1 MNPGEEDIVQKP
13 SNQRGDVPLPASIS
27 RLHQL
32 DRLIADER
40 DNILRDEKY
49 VDRLAELDGDELVQV
64 IDYLSDVGFHPME
77 RIGLIVVIDP

>member
-13 SNQRGDVPLPASIS
+13 SNQPEDVPLLASIG

-40 DNILRDEKY
+40 DNILHDEKY
-49 VDRLAELDGDELVQV
+49 VDRLAELDGDELVQA
-64 IDYLSDVGFHPME
+64 IDYLSDVGFPPME
-77 RIGLIVVIDP
+77 WIGLIVLTDL